1 MNIENVMDAMSK
13 INENIMVSKLVY
25 RSVMKKTRIK

>member
-1 MNIENVMDAMSK
+1 MNIENVMDVMNK

-25 RSVMKKTRIK
+25 RSVMKKTKIR